1 MNKDSE
7 MKNNFVLSMRQI
19 ASWQIDAP
27 DIVHELAPIQARVP
41 SLQRGA
47 VWEPQQIEMLW
58 DSIFR
63 GFPIGAIVVSEKIK
77 DQLDRKSITQAEN
90 DVFQDRD
97 DKTTHHIL
105 DGQQRCN
112 AITWGFVDPFQKRM
126 RDDTILWLDLKPG
139 KLLNNT
145 TRKYLFRITTKAHPW
160 GFGHGDE
167 AKILGVAQ
175 RDSFVDKLAEL
186 YKSKDL
192 PEIFC
197 ADEVQKNLEVK
208 TRPTPKFAFP
218 AEAGCPVPVF
228 LLLKHFIDGK
238 LNLNELAQEPWIKV
252 IEVWSGISI
261 KNEEYIEIEDG
272 LKMAEQARL
281 ITLSVPN
288 GLESIE
294 NVEQIFQRLNRQG
307 TPLDNEEL
315 VYSMMKAYWP
325 AIEDVIS
332 KIENPPIT
340 EARLVNLGIRI
351 ALTGNGSEKLASE
364 LTVTRIREI
373 FSKTGDK
380 TVDDIKDRES
390 IESYFQKNGELGK
403 ALKWINDYLLYKKYD
418 CTYGL
423 PAYLRSS
430 IAWSSREVFA
440 WLMLLAKR
448 DKYREPLIN
457 YRKKIIGLA
466 LSIHWFGLEK
476 EKAVNKLIG
485 KTDLSNVTVVDINE
499 GSEKKLVLAPLNVP
513 KLNAALQLDENSG
526 DVQLSKWISFWQ
538 GVVVRKTDGAPRS
551 EDDANK
557 AKEEYGLFIEKL
569 RNQNEFLVYEQ
580 RADIEKVFEGFDPS
594 NKLMWKGHNRPWD
607 YDHILPSNKLNGQ
620 GRSLKKYTPICQAW
634 QQSIG
639 NLIAVDFTFN
649 RSAQDKKT
657 ASEKYASDEYIKDG
671 FFDIELEDTE
681 DIDKAKKFVLA
692 AKSRLIKTYKEWLD
706 CLKIDQGEM
715 P

>member
-63 GFPIGAIVVSEKIK
+63 GFPIGAIVVSEPIEE
-77 DQLDRKSITQAEN
+77 QLDRKNTTQVKN
-90 DVFQDRD
+90 DDILDKR
-97 DKTTHHIL
+97 KTTHHIL

-112 AITWGFVDPFQKRM
+112 AITWGFVDPFQKNM
-126 RDDTILWLDLKPG
+126 RDDIILWLDLKPG
-139 KLLNNT
+139 ELLNNT

-160 GFGHGDE
+160 GFGHDDE
-167 AKILGVAQ
+167 AKILKVDQRNSFVQRLKEQYEKYKGNNVLPSFFTDEAQ
-175 RDSFVDKLAEL
+175 RNPQVE
-186 YKSKDL
+186 
-192 PEIFC
+192 
-197 ADEVQKNLEVK
+197 
-208 TRPTPKFAFP
+208 TRPAPKFAFP
-218 AEAGCPVPVF
+218 AEARCPVPVY
-228 LLLKHFIDGK
+228 LLLRHFSDGK
-238 LNLNELAQEPWIKV
+238 LNLNKLAQEPWIKF

-261 KNEEYIEIEDG
+261 KDEEYTEIENG
-272 LKMAEQARL
+272 LNMAEQARL
-281 ITLSVPN
+281 IALSVPN

-351 ALTGNGSEKLASE
+351 ALTENGSEKLAPE
-364 LTVTRIREI
+364 LTVERIRKI
-373 FSKTGDK
+373 FSGVGDK
-380 TVDDIKDRES
+380 TKKDDEDRET
-390 IESYFQKNGELGK
+390 IENYFQTKGELSK
-403 ALKWINDYLLYKKYD
+403 ALKWINDYLLYKD
-418 CTYGL
+418 TCTYGL

-448 DKYREPLIN
+448 DDYSMPAIN
-457 YRKKIIGLA
+457 PKKIIGLA
-466 LSIHWFGLEK
+466 LSIHWFGLDK
-476 EKAVNKLIG
+476 EKAVNKLICN
-485 KTDLSNVTVVDINE
+485 TDLSNVKVADINE
-499 GSEKKLVLAPLNVP
+499 GSEKKLVLVPLNVP
-513 KLNAALQLDENSG
+513 ELNAALQLDENSG

-538 GVVVRKTDGAPRS
+538 GVVVCKADGKPRS
-551 EDDANK
+551 EEDAIMV
-557 AKEEYGLFIEKL
+557 KEEYGLFIEKL

-580 RADIEKVFEGFDPS
+580 REYIEKVFEGFDPS

-620 GRSLKKYTPICQAW
+620 GRSLKKYTAVCQVW

-657 ASEKYASDEYIKDG
+657 ASEKYVSHEYIKDG
-671 FFDIELEDTE
+671 FFDIELDDTE
-681 DIDKAKKFVLA
+681 DIDKARKFVLA
-692 AKSRLIKTYKEWLD
+692 AKSRLIRTYREWFDGLN
-706 CLKIDQGEM
+706 IDQGKM